1 MLVWNSG
8 DCALDSGKEEREAD
22 LKDVLCRDVDSNSD
36 NTLYLGIDEKI
47 T

>member
-8 DCALDSGKEEREAD
+8 DCVLDSGKEEREAD
-22 LKDVLCRDVDSNSD
+22 LKDVLFRDVDSNSD